1 MLSWRVCFVINI
13 SSLVCFSCV
22 GFDDSVS
29 DYDSICLLQVSR
41 LICTNSGDAILVLAS
56 NAINLLWKWL
66 RNERNSGGKYCGNL
80 QIGILMTND
89 VQEPNHEKV
98 VSCFALSKN
107 ACYVISTSGGKIS
120 LFNMMTFKRVTMCPL
135 L

>member
-13 SSLVCFSCV
+13 SSLVCFNCV

-56 NAINLLWKWL
+56 NAINLL
-66 RNERNSGGKYCGNL
+66 CF
-80 QIGILMTND
+80 
-89 VQEPNHEKV
+89 VQECLLCDINIWWKDLFVQHDDIQGITR
-98 VSCFALSKN
+98 LSSF
-107 ACYVISTSGGKIS
+107 Y
-120 LFNMMTFKRVTMCPL
+120 FYP
-135 L
+135 